1 MSWVEKARLSAAAQ
15 AVRELRDG
23 ITIGLGSGNTVLRAL
38 ELAAETVKKQHLRLS
53 FVPTRYQMEMAG
65 RRLRLKTT
73 VLPDEKDLDLAIDG
87 ADQIQWRILD
97 MVNGGGAALLRD
109 KVVDSSDKR
118 WILVVD

>member
-38 ELAAETVKKQHLRLS
+38 ELAAETDKKEHLRLS
-53 FVPTRYQMEMAG
+53 FVPTSYQMEMAA
-65 RRLRLKTT
+65 RRLGLKTT

-87 ADQIQWRILD
+87 AAQIQWRSID
-97 MVNGGGAALLRD
+97 IAMRGGEAQLRE
-109 KVVDSSDKR
+109 KIVDSVNK
-118 WILVVD
+118 